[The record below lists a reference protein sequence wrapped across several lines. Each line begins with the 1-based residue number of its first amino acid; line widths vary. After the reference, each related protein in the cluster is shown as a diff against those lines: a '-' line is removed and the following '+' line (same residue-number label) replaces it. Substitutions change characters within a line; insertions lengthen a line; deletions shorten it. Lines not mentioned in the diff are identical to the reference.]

1 MLLVR
6 PSADHRLTGVDEMT
20 SAHANARPVP
30 GPTGAVS
37 ESATSASAP
46 DPRNTC
52 RALLEQFN
60 AWLQETVPQ
69 APHLAGVVPVALQAV
84 QLYRSEQYDACIA
97 RVREAAEILR
107 LVGYSTPMRP

>member
-1 MLLVR
+1 M
-6 PSADHRLTGVDEMT
+6 
-20 SAHANARPVP
+20 
-30 GPTGAVS
+30 
-37 ESATSASAP
+37 
-46 DPRNTC
+46 
-52 RALLEQFN
+52 
-60 AWLQETVPQ
+60 PQ